1 MKRHAERH
9 ALSTLSELNVSPL
22 IDLAF
27 VLLIIFIISTPLLEQ
42 SLDVAV
48 PASSSEDNAPAP
60 RTTRFVSLDAQ
71 GRLFLQDEQL
81 SSLRDLRERVR
92 GILGEDP
99 ATPFVVRADH
109 QLNVQHLVDLM
120 DVLKDAGVQRLG
132 IATRDAAQAGVPIQ
146 SQTADQPRE

>member
-48 PASSSEDNAPAP
+48 PASRAADNAPAP
-60 RTTRFVSLDAQ
+60 QSTRFVSLDAQ
-71 GRLFLQDEQL
+71 GRLFLQDAQL
-81 SSLRDLRERVR
+81 GSLEELQAEVR
-92 GILGEDP
+92 GILADNP
-99 ATPFVVRADH
+99 TTPFVIRADH
-109 QLNVQHLVDLM
+109 RLNVQHLVDLM
-120 DVLKDAGVQRLG
+120 DALKESGVQRLG
-132 IATRDAAQAGVPIQ
+132 IATRDAASAPIPLEA
-146 SQTADQPRE
+146 TPNPAP